1 MLILA
6 SDGLWDV
13 VDAQTAVTVAADAQ
27 KRSQNPA
34 ETLTDLALYRHDVR
48 HPPHHRCSLLALL
61 LTACLLSPT
70 TTMQTLNTMDNVT
83 VVVITFKHTADKGA
97 SVHADVSKATAR
109 AAGRSTATASSSSTS
124 AATSTTTT
132 STTATTAAGSAGH
145 GGASIH

>member
-48 HPPHHRCSLLALL
+48 HPPHHHCSLLPLL
-61 LTACLLSPT
+61 LTASLPSPSPT
-70 TTMQTLNTMDNVT
+70 TQTLNTMDNVT

-109 AAGRSTATASSSSTS
+109 AAGRSTAAASSSTS
-124 AATSTTTT
+124 AATSTTT